1 MSSNNMKNKI
11 LEIQSRWLRLIKDP
25 NYPLVSSTVRTVLDL
40 ITELMYIE
48 PGQFVLE
55 FLQNAEDA
63 LMEAGKKGYFKIE
76 LYKDKIVISNN
87 GKPFDE
93 KDLEGLCAVASK
105 KMPVA
110 GYKGF
115 IGMGWKS
122 VYKVSNHVEICSAG
136 TCFEFN
142 EEYWKRPE
150 AQEILS

>member
-63 LMEAGKKGYFKIE
+63 LMEAGKKGILRSSFIKIK
-76 LYKDKIVISNN
+76 L
-87 GKPFDE
+87 
-93 KDLEGLCAVASK
+93 L
-105 KMPVA
+105 
-110 GYKGF
+110 
-115 IGMGWKS
+115 
-122 VYKVSNHVEICSAG
+122 
-136 TCFEFN
+136 
-142 EEYWKRPE
+142 
-150 AQEILS
+150 